1 MILKNLKMKVL
12 TQWTYKFQPNQQ
24 YKSELPNMALPDE
37 SYSLRDL
44 QEKYTRGTISNVVMD
59 GKYDDDE
66 SPLEAPLTPDRLNLT
81 DPVDV
86 ERQKQV
92 IDGYIESVNQEV
104 TEKLNKAAKK
114 QEAKATSQNATTTN
128 DDANKDEALPS

>member
-1 MILKNLKMKVL
+1 MKVQ
-12 TQWTYKFQPNQQ
+12 TQWTYKFQPNKQ

-44 QEKYTRGTISNVVMD
+44 QEKYTRGTISNVVLD

-66 SPLEAPLTPDRLNLT
+66 SPLDAPLTPDRLNLT

-104 TEKLNKAAKK
+104 NEKLNKAKAK
-114 QEAKATSQNATTTN
+114 QEAKANKLDATTID
-128 DDANKDEALPS
+128 DDASKTEALPS

>member
-1 MILKNLKMKVL
+1 MKVQ
-12 TQWTYKFQPNQQ
+12 TQWTYKFQKNLQ

-44 QEKYTRGTISNVVMD
+44 QEKYTRGTISNVVLD

-104 TEKLNKAAKK
+104 TEKLNKAKAKA
-114 QEAKATSQNATTTN
+114 EAKATKPDATTIN
-128 DDANKDEALPS
+128 DDASKVEALPS

>member
-1 MILKNLKMKVL
+1 MKVQ
-12 TQWTYKFQPNQQ
+12 TQWTYKFQPNNQ

-44 QEKYTRGTISNVVMD
+44 QEKYTRGTISNVVLD

-104 TEKLNKAAKK
+104 SEKLKKAKAK
-114 QEAKATSQNATTTN
+114 QEAKATKPDVTTID
-128 DDANKDEALPS
+128 DDASKVEALPS

>member
-1 MILKNLKMKVL
+1 MKVL
-12 TQWTYKFQPNQQ
+12 TQWTYKFQANKQ

-44 QEKYTRGTISNVVMD
+44 QEKYTRGTISNVVLD

-92 IDGYIESVNQEV
+92 IDGYIESVNHEV
-104 TEKLNKAAKK
+104 TEKLNKSKAKA
-114 QEAKATSQNATTTN
+114 EAKATKLDATTID
-128 DDANKDEALPS
+128 DDASKVEALPS

>member
-1 MILKNLKMKVL
+1 MKVQ
-12 TQWTYKFQPNQQ
+12 TQWTYKFQPNNQ

-44 QEKYTRGTISNVVMD
+44 QEKYTRGTISNLVLD

-104 TEKLNKAAKK
+104 TEKLNKAKAKA
-114 QEAKATSQNATTTN
+114 EAKATKPDATTID
-128 DDANKDEALPS
+128 DDASKVEALPS

>member
-1 MILKNLKMKVL
+1 MKVQ
-12 TQWTYKFQPNQQ
+12 TQWTYKFQPNNH

-44 QEKYTRGTISNVVMD
+44 QEKYTRGTISNVVLD

-104 TEKLNKAAKK
+104 SEKLKKAKAK
-114 QEAKATSQNATTTN
+114 QEAKATKPDVTTID
-128 DDANKDEALPS
+128 DDASKVEALPS